1 MLALGKPAD
10 IYLLDEPSSYLD
22 SEQRII
28 VSRSIK
34 KFIMNTNRTAFI
46 VEHDFTMSTYLAD
59 KVIVFTGTP
68 SVSEPMSLQNGM
80 NIFLKNLGVTFRR
93 DKKTHRPRIN
103 KKNSLMETEQIASG
117 NYFD

>member
-1 MLALGKPAD
+1 VLALGKPAD

-22 SEQRII
+22 SEQKI
-28 VSRSIK
+28 IK